1 MENHLHGRPTA
12 RTRSMVAL
20 LAAGAALTFVSPIA
34 WTMPVATACCHAPPH
49 WTPSGSEQQF
59 ITNVQAMGFYGEGGF
74 AWNILAAGYI
84 LCYDVYNYD
93 MQKGLG
99 PDEGLLSRLLS
110 DSRIGPDRLSSATS
124 DQLREVM
131 RLATV
136 DLCPPDRF

>member
-1 MENHLHGRPTA
+1 MLVV
-12 RTRSMVAL
+12 VAVQAMFAAVAGYFVGIGVSL
-20 LAAGAALTFVSPIA
+20 LAARGAEEWVP
-34 WTMPVATACCHAPPH
+34 
-49 WTPSGSEQQF
+49 QF
-59 ITNVQAMGFYGEGGF
+59 ITNIQAMGFYGEGGS

-136 DLCPPDRF
+136 DLCPPDGF